1 MKTMSFVLV
10 GLLSA
15 TLTAAGKAPT
25 KTSSKADYIAH
36 EWGTFTSVQGR
47 DGVQLEWNPFV
58 VEELPQFVYDVNKS
72 AGRKPGVVLPSFVS
86 LAKIGILSR
95 QRMETP
101 VIYFYSDEARKVDVE
116 VNFPEGRITEWYPQL
131 APLDASGKRPANF
144 LRSSMKWGG
153 IEILPG
159 NGADEA
165 RFFPKDETGSHYY
178 AARETDASGLRV
190 QGANGATEYEKF
202 LFYRGVGQFEAP
214 LRVTHWG
221 DHADNIRLENRGSEK
236 LGRFFIYAVRGNKAA
251 MVQAPALDAKV
262 MHDVE
267 FPFDKIARPVEEV
280 RTDLAN
286 QLRNALVSEG
296 LYPREAAAMVKT
308 WDDSWFGEQGTRVL
322 YTLSQTWSD
331 KVLPL
336 KITPA
341 PKEIKRV
348 FVGRAEL
355 ITPAQEWA
363 LLKEVVRYAEGGSLE
378 RRAAITAVSGIG
390 FGRFADA
397 ALRRLS
403 MQGPGTKDFNQA
415 VWSVLDATRP
425 EPARPATTAASPR

>member
-1 MKTMSFVLV
+1 
-10 GLLSA
+10 
-15 TLTAAGKAPT
+15 
-25 KTSSKADYIAH
+25 
-36 EWGTFTSVQGR
+36 
-47 DGVQLEWNPFV
+47 V
-58 VEELPQFVYDVNKS
+58 VEELPKFVYDVSKPS
-72 AGRKPGVVLPSFVS
+72 GRKPGVVLPSFVS
-86 LAKIGILSR
+86 FGKTGILSR

-131 APLDASGKRPANF
+131 APPNASGTRPANI

-153 IEILPG
+153 VEILPG

-236 LGRFFIYAVRGNKAA
+236 LGGFFIYAVRGNKAA
-251 MVQAPALDAKV
+251 MVQAPSLDAKV

-280 RTDLAN
+280 RADLAN

-336 KITPA
+336 KIAPA

-363 LLKEVVRYAEGGSLE
+363 LLKEVVRYAEGGTLE

-425 EPARPATTAASPR
+425 EPVRPATTAASPR

>member
-1 MKTMSFVLV
+1 
-10 GLLSA
+10 
-15 TLTAAGKAPT
+15 
-25 KTSSKADYIAH
+25 
-36 EWGTFTSVQGR
+36 
-47 DGVQLEWNPFV
+47 
-58 VEELPQFVYDVNKS
+58 
-72 AGRKPGVVLPSFVS
+72 
-86 LAKIGILSR
+86 
-95 QRMETP
+95 
-101 VIYFYSDEARKVDVE
+101 
-116 VNFPEGRITEWYPQL
+116 
-131 APLDASGKRPANF
+131 
-144 LRSSMKWGG
+144 
-153 IEILPG
+153 
-159 NGADEA
+159 
-165 RFFPKDETGSHYY
+165 
-178 AARETDASGLRV
+178 
-190 QGANGATEYEKF
+190 
-202 LFYRGVGQFEAP
+202 
-214 LRVTHWG
+214 
-221 DHADNIRLENRGSEK
+221 LENRGTEK
-236 LGRFFIYAVRGNKAA
+236 LGAFFIYAVRGNKAA

-262 MHDVE
+262 TNDVE
-267 FPFDKIARPVEEV
+267 FAFDKIARPIEEV

-336 KITPA
+336 KFTPA

-363 LLKEVVRYAEGGSLE
+363 LLKEVVRYAEGGALE

-403 MQGPGTKDFNQA
+403 MQGPGTKEFNQT
-415 VWSVLDATRP
+415 VWNLLEATRP
-425 EPARPATTAASPR
+425 EPVRPATTAASAR

>member
-1 MKTMSFVLV
+1 MKTMPLVLV
-10 GLLSA
+10 GLISV
-15 TLTAAGKAPT
+15 TLAASGKAPT

-58 VEELPQFVYDVNKS
+58 VEELPKFVYDSIKPG
-72 AGRKPGVVLPSFVS
+72 GRKPGVVLPSFIIPG
-86 LAKIGILSR
+86 KTGILSR

-101 VIYFYSDEARKVDVE
+101 VIYFYSDEPRKVDVE

-131 APLDASGKRPANF
+131 AQTDASTRRLPGMI
-144 LRSSMKWGG
+144 RSTMKWGG
-153 IEILPG
+153 VEIMPG

-165 RFFPKDETGSHYY
+165 RFFPKDESGSHYY
-178 AARETDASGLRV
+178 AARETDSSGLRV

-221 DHADNIRLENRGSEK
+221 DHADQLRLENRGAEK
-236 LGRFFIYAVRGNKAA
+236 LGKFFIYAVRGNKAA
-251 MVQAPALDAKV
+251 MVQAPAIDPTV
-262 MHDVE
+262 SNDVE
-267 FPFDKIARPVEEV
+267 FPFEKIARPIEEV
-280 RTDLAN
+280 RAELAN

-296 LYPREAAAMVKT
+296 LYPREAEAMVKT
-308 WDDSWFGEQGTRVL
+308 WDDSWFGEQGMRVL

-336 KITPA
+336 KFTPA

-348 FVGRAEL
+348 FVGRAEI

-378 RRAAITAVSGIG
+378 RRAAISAVSGLG
-390 FGRFADA
+390 FGRFTDA
-397 ALRRLS
+397 AMRRLS
-403 MQGPGTKDFNQA
+403 MQGPGAKEFNQA
-415 VWSVLDATRP
+415 LWSLLDATRP
-425 EPARPATTAASPR
+425 EPVRPATTAASAR

>member
-10 GLLSA
+10 GLISA
-15 TLTAAGKAPT
+15 TLAAAGKAPT
-25 KTSSKADYIAH
+25 KTSSKADYVAH

-58 VEELPQFVYDVNKS
+58 VEELPKFVYDVSKLS
-72 AGRKPGVVLPSFVS
+72 SRKPGVVLPSFVS
-86 LAKIGILSR
+86 FGKTGSLSR

-131 APLDASGKRPANF
+131 APPNASEKRPANI

-153 IEILPG
+153 VEILPG

-202 LFYRGVGQFEAP
+202 LFYRGAGQFEAP

-221 DHADNIRLENRGSEK
+221 DQADHIRLENRGSEK
-236 LGRFFIYAVRGNKAA
+236 LGGFFIYAVRGNKAA
-251 MVQAPALDAKV
+251 IVQAPTLDARV
-262 MHDVE
+262 IHDVE

-280 RTDLAN
+280 RADLAN

-363 LLKEVVRYAEGGSLE
+363 LLKEVVRYAEGGTLE

-425 EPARPATTAASPR
+425 EPARPTTTAASPR